1 MVVLLLRIVTISIFL
16 PTTPRTQGQLLAY
29 GIKELLKSVK
39 ISSMASL
46 SIGIVGLPNVGKS
59 TLFNALTGSNI
70 LAANYP
76 FATIEPNTGV
86 VPVPDQRLGKLG
98 NLFHTQKIIPA
109 TVTFVDIAGLVAGA
123 SEGEG
128 LGNQFL
134 GHIRSTDAI
143 VQVVRAFEDS
153 NVLHVDELHDPKK
166 DIDVI
171 NTELVLAD
179 LQSLTKRMPRMEK
192 EVRSDPKLKPM
203 LDTYVRLNTIL
214 NDGVPLWNYSDIEPE
229 HVADLQLITMK
240 PVIYLFNL
248 DEAGITDKTRQQQLQ
263 ELVTPAQALFV
274 CAKLESE
281 LKDLDLADASE
292 LLESYGQTESG
303 LLQLINAAY
312 NALGL
317 QSYLTAGEQEVRAWT
332 IHVGDTAPKAAGVIH
347 GDFERGFIAA
357 EIVDYNDLIDAGS
370 LASARSSGKVRTEGK
385 TYVMQ
390 PNDIVEFRFN
400 VSK

>member
-1 MVVLLLRIVTISIFL
+1 MS
-16 PTTPRTQGQLLAY
+16 
-29 GIKELLKSVK
+29 
-39 ISSMASL
+39 SL

-76 FATIEPNTGV
+76 FATIEPNTGI
-86 VPVPDQRLGKLG
+86 VPVPDDRLQQLAELYKT
-98 NLFHTQKIIPA
+98 NKIIPA

-123 SEGEG
+123 SQGEG

-134 GHIRSTDAI
+134 SLIRSTNAI
-143 VQVVRAFEDS
+143 VQVVRAFEDT

-179 LQSLTKRMPRMEK
+179 LQTLTRKLPQIEK
-192 EVRSDPKLKPM
+192 EAKANSKLQPIV
-203 LDTYVRLNTIL
+203 DTYHQLNTYL
-214 NDGVPLWNYSDIEPE
+214 NDGQPLWNYPDINLE
-229 HVADLQLITMK
+229 HTSDLQLLTMK
-240 PVIYLFNL
+240 PVIYVFNV
-248 DEAGITDKTRQQQLQ
+248 DENGLTDETKQTKLR
-263 ELVTPAQALFV
+263 ELVAPAQAIFV

-281 LKDLDLADASE
+281 LKDLDASDANE

-303 LLQLINAAY
+303 LLQLIHAAY
-312 NALGL
+312 KILGL
-317 QSYLTAGEQEVRAWT
+317 QSYLTAGEKEVRAWT
-332 IHVGDTAPKAAGVIH
+332 IHHGDTAPQAAGVIH

-357 EIVDYNDLIDAGS
+357 EIVSYNDLLTAGS
-370 LASARSSGKVRTEGK
+370 LSNARSAGKVRTEGK
-385 TYVMQ
+385 TYIMQ
-390 PNDIVEFRFN
+390 PDDVVEFRFN